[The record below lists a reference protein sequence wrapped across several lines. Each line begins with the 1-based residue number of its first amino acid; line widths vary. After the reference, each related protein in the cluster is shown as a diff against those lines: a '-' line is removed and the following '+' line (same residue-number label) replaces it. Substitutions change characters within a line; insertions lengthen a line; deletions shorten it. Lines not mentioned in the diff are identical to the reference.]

1 MTEEGIFLD
10 KKSTIFDFDKFLQI
24 KFVALGTDLNSK
36 HDIDK
41 SDINFRLQKH
51 INIQIDK
58 RIPQKDNSNLRQKHT
73 KEIKMI
79 ILTLT
84 PRQLQIQLRIVF
96 LYHIAQPSTIMPA
109 FLEQTRQPFHY

>member
-1 MTEEGIFLD
+1 MTEESIFLD
-10 KKSTIFDFDKFLQI
+10 KKSTIINFDKFLET
-24 KFVALGTDLNSK
+24 KFIALRTDLDSK
-36 HDIDK
+36 HNIDK

-84 PRQLQIQLRIVF
+84 PRQLQI
-96 LYHIAQPSTIMPA
+96 
-109 FLEQTRQPFHY
+109 